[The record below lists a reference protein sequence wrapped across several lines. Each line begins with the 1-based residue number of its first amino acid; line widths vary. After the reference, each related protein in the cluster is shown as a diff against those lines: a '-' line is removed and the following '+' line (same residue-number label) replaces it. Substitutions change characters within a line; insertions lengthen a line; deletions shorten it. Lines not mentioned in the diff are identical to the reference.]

1 MIDFKDGERGRNRT
15 FNLLIKSQVR
25 LCHPCSSNSQSHNK
39 LIAYTRLARTENHF
53 QMLETLAMFSNVQPQ
68 LQPHLPRAFSLPRP
82 IPHEVLLDR
91 EGLAIVSEPCP
102 VATSYHF
109 ASPVEI

>member
-1 MIDFKDGERGRNRT
+1 
-15 FNLLIKSQVR
+15 
-25 LCHPCSSNSQSHNK
+25 
-39 LIAYTRLARTENHF
+39 
-53 QMLETLAMFSNVQPQ
+53 MLETLAMFSNVQPQ

-102 VATSYHF
+102 VATSYHL